1 MKHKLTNLCIL
12 IIVFIL
18 LFMNNLEISYANSNN
33 KPSIESEAAL
43 LIDNKTGKI
52 LYEKNA
58 SKKMY
63 PASTTKIMTAIL
75 TLENCNLND
84 IITASYNAVQ
94 SVPEGYANAEIQI
107 GEQLSVKQ
115 LLQLLLVHSANDS
128 ANVLAEHVGGSI
140 DSFVS
145 MMNTK
150 AHELGL
156 SNTHFTNAFGKQD
169 SNHYTTAHD
178 LATIMQYC
186 LKNDDFRQL
195 AGSASCSI
203 PATNLHSIRQYS
215 STNDLINPN
224 SNLYYKYLTTGKT
237 GFTTEAGDCL
247 VSSAYK
253 NDLELICVIL
263 GGKTTNNVSTR
274 FTETKKLY
282 DYGYN
287 NYSVNQIV
295 SKDDVI
301 IKIQVQNATKET
313 QDLNL
318 IAESSI
324 SALVP
329 NEISTNSITP
339 EINLNEDIS
348 AKIDEGTILGTATYK
363 IDNTEYTTNLLASHD
378 VLESFSIPFL
388 ILNIDI
394 IVIALLATYLIFFH
408 KSKNSK

>member
-169 SNHYTTAHD
+169 TNHYTTAHD
-178 LATIMQYC
+178 LAAIMQYC

-301 IKIQVQNATKET
+301 IQIQVQNATKET

-329 NEISTNSITP
+329 NEISTDSITP
-339 EINLNEDIS
+339 EINLNENIS

-378 VLESFSIPFL
+378 VLESFSIPFS

>member
-287 NYSVNQIV
+287 NFSVNQIV

-301 IKIQVQNATKET
+301 IQIQVQNATKET

-339 EINLNEDIS
+339 EINLNENIS

-378 VLESFSIPFL
+378 VLESFSIPFS
-388 ILNIDI
+388 ILNIGI

>member
-140 DSFVS
+140 ESFVS

-178 LATIMQYC
+178 LATILQYC

-287 NYSVNQIV
+287 NFSVNQIV

-301 IKIQVQNATKET
+301 IQIQVQNATKET

-339 EINLNEDIS
+339 EINLNENIS

-378 VLESFSIPFL
+378 VLESFSIPFS
-388 ILNIDI
+388 ILNIGI

>member
-178 LATIMQYC
+178 LATILQYC

-287 NYSVNQIV
+287 NFSVNQIV

-301 IKIQVQNATKET
+301 IQIQVQNATKET

-329 NEISTNSITP
+329 NEISTNSLTP
-339 EINLNEDIS
+339 EINLNENIS

-378 VLESFSIPFL
+378 VLESFSIPFS
-388 ILNIDI
+388 ILNIGI